1 MSVLVTGGTGY
12 IGSHTVVELINAG
25 YEVVIVDNYIN
36 SKPEVLDAIQTITGK
51 KPRFYNLDVIDKE
64 GLKKIFQDNKIEQVI
79 HFAGLKAVGESVSKP
94 LEYYRNNID
103 STLSLLEVMREFKV
117 NNLVFSSSATVY
129 GEENDFPY
137 VETMRLGTPTSPYGK
152 TKLFIE
158 MILKD
163 VNHANPELNV
173 AVLRYFNPIGAHPS
187 GLIGEDPQGLPNN
200 LMPYITRVAAGKLD
214 TLHVFGND
222 YPTQDGTCERDYIHV
237 VDLALGHLAALKKLE
252 SHPGFVVYN
261 LGTGKGISVLELIHD
276 FEDVNHLK
284 LNYVIDKRR
293 PGDLPAYW
301 ADASKAKRELNW
313 ETKLTA
319 KDACRDSWNWEKHNS
334 GK

>member
-64 GLKKIFQDNKIEQVI
+64 GLKKIFQDNKIEQVV

-163 VNHANPELNV
+163 VNHANPALNV

>member
-51 KPRFYNLDVIDKE
+51 KPRFYNLDVIDKA
-64 GLKKIFQDNKIEQVI
+64 GLKKVFQENKIDQVI

-103 STLSLLEVMREFKV
+103 STLSLLEVMRQFKV

-163 VNHANPELNV
+163 VNHANPGLNV

-276 FEDVNHLK
+276 FEGVNHLK

-319 KDACRDSWNWEKHNS
+319 KDACRDSWNWEKHKS

>member
-51 KPRFYNLDVIDKE
+51 KPRFYNLDVIDKV
-64 GLKKIFQDNKIEQVI
+64 GLKKVFQENKIDQVI

-103 STLSLLEVMREFKV
+103 STLSLLEVMKEFSVK
-117 NNLVFSSSATVY
+117 NLVFSSSATVY